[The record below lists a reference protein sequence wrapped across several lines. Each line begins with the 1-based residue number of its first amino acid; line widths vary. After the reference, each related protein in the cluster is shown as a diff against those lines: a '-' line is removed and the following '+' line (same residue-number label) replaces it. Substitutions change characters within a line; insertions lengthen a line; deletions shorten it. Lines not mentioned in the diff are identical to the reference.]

1 MIKTVI
7 ITNYR
12 GESLTL
18 ELANPYSSGFAVTGI
33 NGLGPNKAT
42 INDVEV
48 TTNDGS
54 VFNSAKVNPRNIVL
68 NLEFMAT
75 DPDEVEALRQKT
87 YKYFPLKKKL
97 TFEIITD
104 KRHVKIFGYTES
116 NEPAIFSKNENTQI
130 SIICPYPF
138 FQSVTERNR
147 VMFYG
152 EEPTFEFP
160 FSNEGEEPV
169 LEMGYVHMVTEANVL
184 YTGDSEVGIII
195 TIHAIGSAKNVSI
208 FNLDTGESMKL
219 KVDLVKG
226 DDIIISTVKG
236 DKYVHKLQDGVET
249 NALNCIDRDADW
261 FLLSKGDN
269 LFAYTAE
276 EGLRNLDFQIQ
287 NYILYEGV

>member
-97 TFEIITD
+97 TFEVITD

-116 NEPAIFSKNENTQI
+116 NEPVIFSKNENTQI

-152 EEPTFEFP
+152 EEPAFEFP

-219 KVDLVKG
+219 KVELVKG

>member
-68 NLEFMAT
+68 NLEFMAA
-75 DPDEVEALRQKT
+75 DPEVIEALRQQT
-87 YKYFPLKKKL
+87 YKFFPLKKKL
-97 TFEIITD
+97 TFEVITD
-104 KRHVKIFGYTES
+104 KRHVKIIGYTES
-116 NEPAIFSKNENTQI
+116 NEPTIFSKNEGTQI

-152 EEPTFEFP
+152 EEPAFEFP
-160 FSNEGEEPV
+160 FSNEGEEPT
-169 LEMGYVHMVTEANVL
+169 LIMGYVHMVTEANVI

-195 TIHAIGSAKNVSI
+195 TIHALGSAKNVSI
-208 FNLDTGESMKL
+208 FNLDTGERMKL

-236 DKYVHKLQDGVET
+236 EKYVHKLQDGVET

>member
-97 TFEIITD
+97 TFEVITD

-116 NEPAIFSKNENTQI
+116 NEPVIFSKNENTQI

-152 EEPTFEFP
+152 EEPAFEFP
-160 FSNEGEEPV
+160 FSNEGEEPT
-169 LEMGYVHMVTEANVL
+169 LIMGYVHMVTEANVI

-195 TIHAIGSAKNVSI
+195 TIHALGSAKNVSI
-208 FNLDTGESMKL
+208 FNLDTGERMKL
-219 KVDLVKG
+219 KIDLVKG

-236 DKYVHKLQDGVET
+236 EKYVHKLQDGVET
-249 NALNCIDRDADW
+249 NALNCIDRNADW

>member
-33 NGLGPNKAT
+33 NGLGPSKAT

-68 NLEFMAT
+68 NLEFVAT

-97 TFEIITD
+97 TFEVITD

-116 NEPAIFSKNENTQI
+116 NEPVIFSKNENTQI

-152 EEPTFEFP
+152 EEPAFEFP

-169 LEMGYVHMVTEANVL
+169 IEMGYVHMVTEANVN
-184 YTGDSEVGIII
+184 YTGDAEVGIII

-219 KVDLVKG
+219 KVNLVKG
-226 DDIIISTVKG
+226 EDIIISTVKG
-236 DKYVHKLQDGVET
+236 EKYVHKLQEGVET
-249 NALNCIDRDADW
+249 NALNYIDRDADW
-261 FLLSKGDN
+261 FVLSKGDN

>member
-12 GESLTL
+12 RESLTL

-54 VFNSAKVNPRNIVL
+54 VFNSAKVDPRNIVL

-75 DPDEVEALRQKT
+75 DPAEVEALRQQT
-87 YKYFPLKKKL
+87 YKFFPLKKKL
-97 TFEIITD
+97 TFEVITD
-104 KRHVKIFGYTES
+104 RRHVKIIGYTES
-116 NEPAIFSKNENTQI
+116 NEPVIFSKNENAQI

-138 FQSVTERNR
+138 FQSVTELNR

-152 EEPTFEFP
+152 EEPAFEFP
-160 FSNEGEEPV
+160 FSNEGEAPT
-169 LEMGYVHMVTEANVL
+169 LIMGYVHMVTEANVI

-195 TIHAIGSAKNVSI
+195 TIHALGSAKNVSI
-208 FNLDTGESMKL
+208 FNLDTGERMKL

-236 DKYVHKLQDGVET
+236 EKYVHKLQDGVET
-249 NALNCIDRDADW
+249 NALNCIERDADW

>member
-116 NEPAIFSKNENTQI
+116 NEPVIFSKNENTQI

-152 EEPTFEFP
+152 EEPAFEFP
-160 FSNEGEEPV
+160 FSNEGEERV

>member
-68 NLEFMAT
+68 KLEFMAT

-104 KRHVKIFGYTES
+104 KRHIKIFGYTES
-116 NEPAIFSKNENTQI
+116 NEPVIFSRNENTKI

-152 EEPTFEFP
+152 EEPAFEFP

-236 DKYVHKLQDGVET
+236 EKYVHKLQDGVET

>member
-12 GESLTL
+12 GESLAL

-97 TFEIITD
+97 TFEVITD
-104 KRHVKIFGYTES
+104 KRHVKIIGYTES
-116 NEPAIFSKNENTQI
+116 NEPVIFSKNENTQI

-152 EEPTFEFP
+152 EEPAFEFP

>member
-116 NEPAIFSKNENTQI
+116 NEPVIFSKNENTQI

-152 EEPTFEFP
+152 EEPVFEFP

>member
-97 TFEIITD
+97 TFEVITD

-116 NEPAIFSKNENTQI
+116 NEPVIFSKNENTQI

-152 EEPTFEFP
+152 EEPAFEFP

>member
-12 GESLTL
+12 GESLVL

-54 VFNSAKVNPRNIVL
+54 VFNSAKVDPRNIVL

-75 DPDEVEALRQKT
+75 DPEEVEALRQQT
-87 YKYFPLKKKL
+87 YKFFPLKKKL
-97 TFEIITD
+97 TFEVITD
-104 KRHVKIFGYTES
+104 RRHVKIIGYTES
-116 NEPAIFSKNENTQI
+116 NEPVIFSKNENAQI

-138 FQSVTERNR
+138 FQSVSELNR

-152 EEPTFEFP
+152 EEPAFEFP
-160 FSNEGEEPV
+160 FSNEGDAPT
-169 LEMGYVHMVTEANVL
+169 LIMGYVHMVTEANVI

-195 TIHAIGSAKNVSI
+195 TIHALGSAKNVSI
-208 FNLDTGESMKL
+208 FNLDTGERMKL

-236 DKYVHKLQDGVET
+236 EKYVHKLQDGVET

>member
-97 TFEIITD
+97 TFEVITD

-116 NEPAIFSKNENTQI
+116 NEPVIFSKNENTQI

-152 EEPTFEFP
+152 EEPAFEFP

-236 DKYVHKLQDGVET
+236 EKYVHKLQDGVET

>member
-18 ELANPYSSGFAVTGI
+18 DLANPYSSGYAVLSIT
-33 NGLGPNKAT
+33 GLGPNKAT

-68 NLEFMAT
+68 KLEFMAT

-104 KRHVKIFGYTES
+104 KRHIKIFGYTES
-116 NEPAIFSKNENTQI
+116 NEPVIFSRNENTKI

-152 EEPTFEFP
+152 EEPAFEFP

>member
-116 NEPAIFSKNENTQI
+116 NEPVIFSKNENTQI

-152 EEPTFEFP
+152 EEPAFEFP

>member
-97 TFEIITD
+97 TFEVITD

-116 NEPAIFSKNENTQI
+116 NEPVIFSKNENTQI

-152 EEPTFEFP
+152 EEPVFEFP

>member
-18 ELANPYSSGFAVTGI
+18 DLANPYSSGYAVLSIT
-33 NGLGPNKAT
+33 GLGPNKAT

-116 NEPAIFSKNENTQI
+116 NEPVIFSKNENTQI

-152 EEPTFEFP
+152 EEPAFEFP
-160 FSNEGEEPV
+160 FSNEGEERV

>member
-7 ITNYR
+7 VTNYR
-12 GESLTL
+12 GESLEL

-33 NGLGPNKAT
+33 NDLGPNKAT

-75 DPDEVEALRQKT
+75 DPDEVEALRQQT
-87 YKYFPLKKKL
+87 YRFFPLKKKL
-97 TFEIITD
+97 TFEVITD
-104 KRHVKIFGYTES
+104 KRHVKILGYTES
-116 NEPAIFSKNENTQI
+116 NEPSIFSKNEGTQI

-138 FQSVTERNR
+138 FQSVTEINR

-152 EEPTFEFP
+152 EEPAFEFP
-160 FSNEGEEPV
+160 FSNEGDAPTLV
-169 LEMGYVHMVTEANVL
+169 MGYVHMVTEANVI

-195 TIHAIGSAKNVSI
+195 TIHALGDAKNVSI
-208 FNLDTGESMKL
+208 FNLDTGERMKL

-236 DKYVHKLQDGVET
+236 EKYVHKLQDGVET

>member
-116 NEPAIFSKNENTQI
+116 NEPVIFSKNENTQI

-152 EEPTFEFP
+152 EEPAFEFP

-236 DKYVHKLQDGVET
+236 EKYVHKLQDGVDT